1 MVNFGLLALGVSALQ
16 QALYTIGYQGAQ
28 ISDLIDALRAAG
40 VRCLVDVREAPI
52 SRKRDFAKSRLAA
65 HLQDAQ
71 IGYRHVRALGNPK
84 AGRDA
89 ARAGDVE
96 TYRTIFGQHMESLK
110 AREAVQQIAE
120 LAATERACLLC
131 LERDP
136 RQCHRSIVADHI
148 TALNGQETKHLFADT
163 ASDQGKLF

>member
-1 MVNFGLLALGVSALQ
+1 MQ
-16 QALYTIGYQGAQ
+16 PALYTIGYQGAQ
-28 ISDLIDALRAAG
+28 IADLMNALKAAG
-40 VRCLVDVREAPI
+40 VQCLVDVREAPI

-96 TYRTIFGQHMESLK
+96 TYRTIFSRHMESPP
-110 AREAVQQIAE
+110 ARAAVQEIGQLAVAE
-120 LAATERACLLC
+120 RTCLLC

-148 TALNGQETKHLFADT
+148 TALNGQETMHLFADA
-163 ASDQGKLF
+163 ASDQGRLF